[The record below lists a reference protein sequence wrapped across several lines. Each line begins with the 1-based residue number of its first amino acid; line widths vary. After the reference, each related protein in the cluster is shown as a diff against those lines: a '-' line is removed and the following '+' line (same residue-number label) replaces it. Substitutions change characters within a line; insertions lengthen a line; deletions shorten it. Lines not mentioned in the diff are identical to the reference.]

1 MSQSLIDILTSGCD
15 ERIFLT
21 GTENRNKYHL
31 QPLMYEGLMQRGSC
45 TCSPMNKDG
54 HEVAEA
60 FMEEIQVGNYQEVV
74 AEQTRSLQNLLKQDY
89 LDQFQV
95 MYGPSGSDAM
105 YIPLM
110 FQAISHPGE
119 SIVNIVTSPEE
130 LGSGSKAAAEGKYY
144 AGWNQMG
151 ETIPIGETIEGA
163 PEVINHFIA
172 ARDKQGNVADHKK
185 AIRKIIK
192 DNLGKPI
199 IGNLVFG
206 SKSGIM
212 DDLNIIDEFPDGV
225 MWVVDMCQFRA
236 DRQLIHELIT
246 KGVMLMVTGS
256 KFFQA
261 PPFCGALLV
270 PKTITSALSSLDAS
284 PAAVFGKL
292 FTKYDFPHSLT
303 GIREQL
309 PDFQNWGLRMRW
321 QIAIKEMEA
330 YMAIPASA
338 TNAWIRRWNRVVA
351 GRLAMSDTFE
361 LMPDMELSN
370 DSIISFIIKANGRE
384 LLKDELKVLFDQMVT
399 EEHEGLG
406 DHQKV
411 FMGQPVTYGKSAFI
425 RLALG
430 SYSVRKQME
439 KGKFDLR
446 NDLRL
451 VDIIEEKVLTL
462 FG

>member
-1 MSQSLIDILTSGCD
+1 MQDGIKW
-15 ERIFLT
+15 ERPF
-21 GTENRNKYHL
+21 
-31 QPLMYEGLMQRGSC
+31 
-45 TCSPMNKDG
+45 
-54 HEVAEA
+54 
-60 FMEEIQVGNYQEVV
+60 
-74 AEQTRSLQNLLKQDY
+74 
-89 LDQFQV
+89 
-95 MYGPSGSDAM
+95 PSER
-105 YIPLM
+105 P
-110 FQAISHPGE
+110 
-119 SIVNIVTSPEE
+119 
-130 LGSGSKAAAEGKYY
+130 SK
-144 AGWNQMG
+144 
-151 ETIPIGETIEGA
+151 GA

-309 PDFQNWGLRMRW
+309 PDFQKLG
-321 QIAIKEMEA
+321 IAHALANCHQGNGSLHGHSRICNQRLDPTMESRGSW
-330 YMAIPASA
+330 PFS
-338 TNAWIRRWNRVVA
+338 
-351 GRLAMSDTFE
+351 
-361 LMPDMELSN
+361 
-370 DSIISFIIKANGRE
+370 
-384 LLKDELKVLFDQMVT
+384 
-399 EEHEGLG
+399 HE
-406 DHQKV
+406 
-411 FMGQPVTYGKSAFI
+411 
-425 RLALG
+425 
-430 SYSVRKQME
+430 
-439 KGKFDLR
+439 
-446 NDLRL
+446 
-451 VDIIEEKVLTL
+451 
-462 FG
+462 